1 MAEPS
6 RNAGDPFS
14 YPPEYSLTPDPVIV
28 DDNPAGK
35 DGKSEAWTVLREL
48 IETVVLALIIFLL
61 IRQGIQN
68 YRIESFSMRP
78 NFDEGQFVLVNK
90 LAYRIGEADRGDVVV
105 FHNPNNTQEDYIKRV
120 VGLPGDMVEIRERSV
135 YINGER
141 LDEPY
146 TNSGTSPQSVSPN
159 IVVSPNHLFVMGDNR
174 DNSRDSRSFGELEED
189 LVVGKAWI
197 RVWPPEQFG
206 PIFHYEVEPGKLTAT
221 E

>member
-206 PIFHYEVEPGKLTAT
+206 PIFHYEVEPGKLTAI